1 MCSYRAVL
9 EQRSDEL
16 IKRRTCKEKTPQF
29 FNTTACF
36 ECLSRESLSWQMIKA
51 PVFSK
56 QSIFS
61 NESIARENGFFF
73 FFEKSFFFRTDHAG
87 VREDFEGGCD
97 VSLRLFLTLRAAVVS
112 CEKRIISFPM
122 FVPSLSWQND
132 HV

>member
-61 NESIARENGFFF
+61 NESIARENGFFSF
-73 FFEKSFFFRTDHAG
+73 SLFFFRTDHAG

-112 CEKRIISFPM
+112 CEKRISFPM

>member
-51 PVFSK
+51 PCFFKAVNFFQMNQLRVKTAFFLFRSFS
-56 QSIFS
+56 SAPIT
-61 NESIARENGFFF
+61 REFG
-73 FFEKSFFFRTDHAG
+73 KI
-87 VREDFEGGCD
+87 
-97 VSLRLFLTLRAAVVS
+97 LRADAMLAS
-112 CEKRIISFPM
+112 ACF
-122 FVPSLSWQND
+122 
-132 HV
+132 